1 MNLRCTICD
10 AVLARGS
17 ASGDRCPE
25 CGARSIFQVPT
36 ADQPRH
42 GKDTG
47 SRVPQAWDFS
57 PDGPVLRRI
66 R

>member
-10 AVLARGS
+10 AVLPRS
-17 ASGDRCPE
+17 AASDRCPE
-25 CGARSIFQVPT
+25 CGARAVFQTPT
-36 ADQPRH
+36 TEQPRH
-42 GKDTG
+42 AKGAGT
-47 SRVPQAWDFS
+47 SVPHAWEFS

>member
-10 AVLARGS
+10 AVLAK
-17 ASGDRCPE
+17 ASGADRCPE
-25 CGARSIFQVPT
+25 CGARAVFQIPT
-36 ADQPRH
+36 SETPRH
-42 GKDTG
+42 AKGAFGAG
-47 SRVPQAWDFS
+47 SRAWEFS